1 MTLDEIQTRILE
13 AINDNPD
20 SPVFFTAAQ
29 LKDLVNEA
37 NEVLCEDTLAVKRT
51 AIVPLRPGM
60 RFVYTPSIAPDIMA
74 PTRIWNQSN
83 SRKMTCFSMEELDA
97 LQERWSV
104 STGIP
109 EVWFPLSWD
118 CFGIYPTPVSAG
130 GVLKVEYVAW
140 PRELMDDEDRP
151 ELPEATH
158 DALVLYGQY
167 HGILKKWDANQAM
180 IALKALQ
187 AHRTVAGA
195 RSGISRMNVRTF
207 HRVQQPHSD
216 FPAALSI
223 GTRE

>member
-1 MTLDEIQTRILE
+1 MTLDEIQRRILE
-13 AINDNPD
+13 AINDNPE
-20 SPVFFTAAQ
+20 SPVFFTDDQ
-29 LKDLVNEA
+29 LKGLVNEA
-37 NEVLCEDTLAVKRT
+37 SEVLCEDTLAVHRT

-60 RFVYTPSIAPDIMA
+60 RFIYTTSIAPDIMA

-97 LQERWSV
+97 LQERWST

-109 EVWFPLSWD
+109 DAWFPVSWD
-118 CFGIYPTPVSAG
+118 VFGIFPSPVAAG
-130 GVLKVEYVAW
+130 GVLRVEYVAW
-140 PRELMDDEDRP
+140 PRELMDDEDRS

-167 HGILKKWDANQAM
+167 HGILKKWDAAQAA
-180 IALKALQ
+180 IALTALQ

-207 HRVQQPHSD
+207 HRQQQPHSD
-216 FPAALSI
+216 FPAVFSI